1 MLGGIDSTLGR
12 RTLGAAAI
20 LGGIVLIVLAVL
32 RPNPFADTQSIW
44 AEFDSVQGLGSID
57 RDVRVAGVN
66 VGKIGAVRRDGDDAK
81 VELVLNS
88 GDVEVHSDARAALRP
103 HTLFEG
109 TAFVDLSPGSPSA
122 PVLGDGGL
130 IPREHTTVYVS
141 LDQTLRILRDPNRN
155 GLRGILRTA
164 SRTLRGGAVSGLQQT
179 LRSAPRLTRD
189 LAPTSRAL
197 LGPHGDELAG
207 VVSGL
212 SRTVDG
218 VAAHEAELTTLAGR
232 TDKTLAALETDR
244 AVPLDRVLA
253 QLPGVLE
260 ELRRGGPDL
269 ATVAGRL
276 GELADKAA
284 PALPDLTASLR
295 DLDPILR
302 SAPPILN
309 RAAPMVGGART
320 IVDRIAAAAPALT
333 QLETD
338 LTPAAQTLGGSVL
351 PFLGS
356 NSRNGI
362 PIYIQ
367 QTAALAS
374 LTGALRGYQ
383 TDAQNPLGAGHL
395 LRLGLYFDPAGWTEP
410 PIPSC
415 ALVAA
420 ISADA
425 AAQLETLGL
434 CTP

>member
-12 RTLGAAAI
+12 RALGAAAI
-20 LGGIVLIVLAVL
+20 LGGIVLVVLAVW
-32 RPNPFADTQSIW
+32 RPNPFANTHSIW
-44 AEFDSVQGLGSID
+44 AQFDSVQGLGSID

-66 VGKIGAVRRDGDDAK
+66 VGKIGAVRRVGDDAQ

-88 GDVEVHSDARAALRP
+88 DVTVHSDARADLRP

-122 PVLGDGGL
+122 PMLGDGGL
-130 IPREHTTVYVS
+130 IPRDHTTVYVS
-141 LDQTLRILRDPNRN
+141 LDQTLRILRQPNRN
-155 GLRGILRTA
+155 GLRSIVRTA

-179 LRSAPRLTRD
+179 LRSAPRLTRS
-189 LAPTSRAL
+189 LAPASRAL

-212 SRTVDG
+212 NRTVAG
-218 VAAHEAELTTLAGR
+218 VAAHEAQLTSLAGR
-232 TDKTLAALETDR
+232 TDKTLSALETHR
-244 AVPLDRVLA
+244 TVPLDRTLV

-269 ATVAGRL
+269 ATVTGKL
-276 GELADKAA
+276 GQLADQAA
-284 PALPDLTASLR
+284 PALPDLKASLR
-295 DLDPILR
+295 DLEPVIR
-302 SAPPILN
+302 SAPPILE
-309 RAAPMVGGART
+309 RAAPLVGEART
-320 IVDRIAAAAPALT
+320 IVDRIAAAAPQLT
-333 QLETD
+333 QLETE
-338 LTPAAQTLGGSVL
+338 LTPAARTLGGSVL
-351 PFLGS
+351 PFIS
-356 NSRNGI
+356 SDSRNGI
-362 PIYIQ
+362 PIYLQ
-367 QTAALAS
+367 MTSALSS

-395 LRLGLYFDPAGWTEP
+395 LRLGLYFDGTGWTEP

-415 ALVAA
+415 GLVGA

-425 AAQLETLGL
+425 AAQLQALGL